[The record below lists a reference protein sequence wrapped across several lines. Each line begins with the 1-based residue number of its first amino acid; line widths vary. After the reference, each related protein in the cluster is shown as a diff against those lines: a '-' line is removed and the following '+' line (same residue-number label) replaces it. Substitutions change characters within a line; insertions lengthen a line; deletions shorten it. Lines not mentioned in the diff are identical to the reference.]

1 MDGTVAFTRMDQGT
15 REEYEML
22 EQLYQPLF
30 GRLPGNVLDCLKLL
44 GGDKLGYKIDRLQH
58 SLQTATRAFRDKAD
72 EETVVVALLHDIG
85 DNLAPENHGEFA
97 ASVLRPYISE
107 ANYWLVKQHPVFQ
120 GYYYYHHVGRDRDER
135 ERFRG
140 HPHFE
145 KTTAFLREVGP
156 DVVRPRLR
164 HDAAVGLRADGAQAV
179 RQEAVHLRQLKTALT
194 SPSARRWGSSP
205 APADSRSVRG
215 SAR

>member
-1 MDGTVAFTRMDQGT
+1 MDGTVAFTRMDRGT

-22 EQLYQPLF
+22 EGLFRPLYD
-30 GRLPGNVLDCLKLL
+30 RLPVRVLDCLKLL
-44 GGDKLGYKIDRLQH
+44 GGDKMGYKIDRLQH
-58 SLQTATRAFRDKAD
+58 SLQTATRALRDNAD

-97 ASVLRPYISE
+97 AAVLRPYISE
-107 ANYWLVKQHPVFQ
+107 ANYWLIKQHPVFQ

-145 KTTAFLREVGP
+145 KTAYFCEKWDQMSFDPDYDTMPLSAFEPMVH
-156 DVVRPRLR
+156 RLF
-164 HDAAVGLRADGAQAV
+164 GKKSFTYGN
-179 RQEAVHLRQLKTALT
+179 
-194 SPSARRWGSSP
+194 
-205 APADSRSVRG
+205 
-215 SAR
+215 